1 MVHYWKS
8 TQHIVIIQKNER
20 VERLLENL
28 IGNVYPA
35 KLANTILKGYELSI
49 LVNEAEMFCMSDQFF
64 STVSL
69 KFKNKFSNMSN
80 RQIGFKDTMILIPI
94 SSKFYLCFYHGD
106 KPKYVKFKSYC
117 FLTEEQTI
125 EINVAILK
133 NSYSKSVCMKE
144 VPLKQNKSEGQGMK
158 SPERNIMVY
167 QGGDVS
173 INTIKKEIEFYK
185 SEEKFS
191 KEYLSIFSEY
201 RSLYEGKVKRND
213 LCLCGSEKK
222 YKKCCLEIHERCISI
237 YHEIH
242 NQKNDR
248 YSISPKY
255 SVERE
260 IEVFRGPQEE
270 IPTSKDREIFE
281 LLKKEN
287 LGPMR

>member
-1 MVHYWKS
+1 
-8 TQHIVIIQKNER
+8 
-20 VERLLENL
+20 
-28 IGNVYPA
+28 
-35 KLANTILKGYELSI
+35 
-49 LVNEAEMFCMSDQFF
+49 
-64 STVSL
+64 
-69 KFKNKFSNMSN
+69 
-80 RQIGFKDTMILIPI
+80 
-94 SSKFYLCFYHGD
+94 
-106 KPKYVKFKSYC
+106 
-117 FLTEEQTI
+117 
-125 EINVAILK
+125 
-133 NSYSKSVCMKE
+133 
-144 VPLKQNKSEGQGMK
+144 
-158 SPERNIMVY
+158 MVY